1 MEETALGILLVI
13 LAAIFWGGSNTLARV
28 GLRSIKVKIG
38 TIFSIATSF
47 IVALV
52 IALIFDFEALVSV
65 SLVDVGWFALIGIL
79 HFGLGTLFL
88 YQAMRYIGA
97 ARGTSV
103 PHSYPLFALIL
114 ALLFLGETTTIIAI
128 AGTVSIVGGL
138 YLLLSEGRKT
148 MISKKDRTLGYAF
161 GLGTAFFWGVAAVT
175 IKHATQ
181 FAPPFVIL
189 TFALLAGLIV
199 ISLSTVRDFRNGI
212 GTTNKRA
219 ISLLITAGFLNGIA
233 LAFYYSSLA
242 KAPVVLISPLAATSP
257 LFTILCVH
265 LFLQKLERL
274 TIQVVIAS
282 SLVVIGGVLV
292 AIF

>member
-1 MEETALGILLVI
+1 MEESALGILLVM
-13 LAAIFWGGSNTLARV
+13 LAAIFWGGSNTIARV
-28 GLRSIKVKIG
+28 GLQSVKVKIG
-38 TIFSIATSF
+38 TSFSLATAF

-52 IALIFDFEALVSV
+52 IAVIFDFEALVSV

-79 HFGLGTLFL
+79 HFGLGTFFL
-88 YQAMRYIGA
+88 YQSMRYIGA

-114 ALLFLGETTTIIAI
+114 AILFLGETTTILAI
-128 AGTVSIVGGL
+128 IGTVSIVVSL

-148 MISKKDRTLGYAF
+148 IITKKDRTLGYGF
-161 GLGTAFFWGVAAVT
+161 GLGTAFWWGAAAIT

-181 FAPPFVIL
+181 FGPPFVIL
-189 TFALLAGLIV
+189 TFALLSGLLV
-199 ISLSTVRDFRNGI
+199 VLLSTAKDFGNGI
-212 GTTNKRA
+212 KTNMKA
-219 ISLLITAGFLNGIA
+219 ISLLTIAGLLNGIA

-242 KAPVVLISPLAATSP
+242 KAPVVLVSPLAATSP

-265 LFLQKLERL
+265 LFLQRLERL
-274 TIQVVIAS
+274 TVQVVIACF
-282 SLVVIGGVLV
+282 LVVSGGVLV